1 MVLFKVESRVLG
13 VFVGD
18 LAPSSLVE
26 YFLEEIH
33 LEEIFIK
40 EGNSMVN
47 NRMQLYEIWK
57 HNYY

>member
-47 NRMQLYEIWK
+47 NRMQLYEI
-57 HNYY
+57 